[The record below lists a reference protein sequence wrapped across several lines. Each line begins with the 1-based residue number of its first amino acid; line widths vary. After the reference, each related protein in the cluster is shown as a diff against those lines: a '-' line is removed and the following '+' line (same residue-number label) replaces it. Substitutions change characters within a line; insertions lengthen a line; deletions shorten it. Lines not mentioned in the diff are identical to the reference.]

1 MADRQATGGSTS
13 HCGSAAAW
21 VALAMLLAGCG
32 TARDDLASFG
42 DSLVPLSARQA
53 ARLMVDPHDPENR
66 RLGTVAIAN
75 APFGG
80 SDAYLALYRDAARH
94 EPDPLVKAIS
104 ISALGRH
111 GAPQDAPLIARSLT
125 DSQFQVRWEASKAL
139 QRIHNPAVV
148 PDLLRALRQDDES
161 PNVRVAAATAL
172 GQYPQDRV
180 FQGLIA
186 ALDAPELA
194 VNVAAHR
201 SLTILTGQDRGLD
214 SRPWLEWYNAADE
227 PFAGQQEYLYP
238 TYTRPETWLEK
249 LAFWSGRRF
258 EQPGTPAG
266 LGSASRRTTYQVE
279 EEASAD
285 ETGG

>member
-1 MADRQATGGSTS
+1 MADRQASVGSTNR
-13 HCGSAAAW
+13 CVGAAAW
-21 VALAMLLAGCG
+21 VALAVLLTGCSTVG
-32 TARDDLASFG
+32 EDLASFG

-75 APFGG
+75 SPFGG
-80 SDAYLALYRDAARH
+80 SDPYLALYRDRAGH

-104 ISALGRH
+104 ITALGRH
-111 GAPQDAPLIARSLT
+111 GAPQDAPLIAKALADT
-125 DSQFQVRWEASKAL
+125 QFQVRWEASKAL

-148 PDLLRALRQDDES
+148 PDLLRVLRKDDES
-161 PNVRVAAATAL
+161 PDVRVAAATAL

-180 FQGLIA
+180 FQGLIG

-194 VNVAAHR
+194 VNVSARR
-201 SLTILTGQDRGLD
+201 SLVILTGQDWGLD
-214 SRPWLEWYNAADE
+214 SEPWLAWYNATAE

-249 LAFWSGRRF
+249 LTFWSGRNF
-258 EQPGTPAG
+258 EKPGTPAG

-279 EEASAD
+279 EEVSAN